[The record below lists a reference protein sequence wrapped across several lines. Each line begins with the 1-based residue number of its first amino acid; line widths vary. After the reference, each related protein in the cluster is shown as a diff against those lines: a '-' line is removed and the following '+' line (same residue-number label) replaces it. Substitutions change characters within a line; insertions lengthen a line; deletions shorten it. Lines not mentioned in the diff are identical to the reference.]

1 MSESRLDKF
10 RTLISNMSDDE
21 LKAKVLEIRG
31 SRKVNKRAQRT
42 VTKKVRT
49 AAKDTIATLA
59 ASMTDEERAALKAV
73 LMKGK

>member
-10 RTLISNMSDDE
+10 RSLISDMSDEE

-59 ASMTDEERAALKAV
+59 ASMTEEERAALKAV

>member
-10 RTLISNMSDDE
+10 RSLISNMSDDE

-73 LMKGK
+73 LTKGK